1 MGWKGVITDHGAE
14 ILAQGDITLYEKPW
28 TGSGYCADA
37 NMRSVTSL
45 VNMERAANIVSFERD
60 GGTWKI
66 QLLCKAK
73 VSGYSQTG
81 AYTLREIGLF
91 RYSQPSVVD
100 TAPIAYF
107 KNEAGIEIPAYSEF
121 PDFAYSLWLTV
132 VFGNDS
138 DITINVDQSVA
149 LTASTL
155 PGTAVTFSD
164 AASRTNIASGDA
176 LNTMLG
182 KIKKWFTDLKD
193 AAFCTVANN
202 LATTEAGAVLDA
214 RQGAELNDMIE
225 ATSSVLGGAIN
236 NIITTIGSFKVV
248 ADDYESP
255 SSGKTKTYTLTTL
268 GTYLVVVSRYN
279 ATSEASGAY
288 IASVHTSNSNLIP
301 LFALPSSTGTV
312 SINKLVL
319 TVSLAVNYTRVS
331 VIQLG

>member
-1 MGWKGVITDHGAE
+1 MSWKGVITDAGAE
-14 ILAQGDITLYEKPW
+14 ALVHYAEYGLFIFPGVDVGDGICP
-28 TGSGYCADA
+28 DA
-37 NMRSVTSL
+37 NMRSRTAL
-45 VNMERAANIVSFERD
+45 VHTIVGNGNIVSKSRTGNQLKMQVHITPAV
-60 GGTWKI
+60 GG
-66 QLLCKAK
+66 A
-73 VSGYSQTG
+73 
-81 AYTLREIGLF
+81 AFTLHEIGIVMQ
-91 RYSQPSVVD
+91 YQPGEFVML
-100 TAPIAYF
+100 AYF
-107 KNEAGIEIPAYSEF
+107 KNDTGIEIPAYSDF
-121 PDFAYSLWLTV
+121 PDFAYSLWVTLVLENDEDITV
-132 VFGNDS
+132 V
-138 DITINVDQSVA
+138 VDQSVA

-164 AASRTNIASGDA
+164 ASSRTNIASGDT
-176 LNTMLG
+176 LSTMLG

-248 ADDYESP
+248 ADDYDSS
-255 SSGKTKTYTLTTL
+255 SSGKTRTYTLTTL
-268 GTYLVVVSRYN
+268 GTYLVIVSRYN

-301 LFALPSSTGTV
+301 LFALPSSTGSI

-319 TVSLAVNYTRVS
+319 TVSLSVNYTRVL
-331 VIQLG
+331 VIRLG